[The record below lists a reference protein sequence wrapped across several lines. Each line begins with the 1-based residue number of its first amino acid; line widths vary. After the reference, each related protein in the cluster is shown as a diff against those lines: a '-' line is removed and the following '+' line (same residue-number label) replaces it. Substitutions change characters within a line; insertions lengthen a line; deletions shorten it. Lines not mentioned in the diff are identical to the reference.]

1 MNQHNVDQLESHKYL
16 SEKFFGNYYTQK
28 ALSCSLGLV
37 VLLNLIAC
45 QSLAPKWVDEGA
57 ESMSKTFLEMEQ
69 GASLNT
75 DKLPPEISQ
84 LLLPPLNMPLPN
96 TVSQKIK
103 TRFDLSFDDVEARQ
117 VFMKLV
123 ENTTYSVVLHPMIKG
138 RISMHLKGAT
148 LDEAFEVIR
157 DVHGYDYTR
166 NGNQYIV
173 YGRELQTRIYVVN
186 YLNLLRRGQS
196 QTMVRSEHQNNAIDN
211 QQAMAKT
218 SAERPYDATQGVRVS
233 TQHENNFWQELKDS
247 VATMIGD
254 QDGRRV
260 VMNAQAGLL
269 VVKAEPAE
277 LRLVEQY
284 LELTQKA
291 ITRQVILEAKI
302 LDVSLHD
309 SFQSGIN
316 WASLIGIGK
325 TNIIPAQVGGGSV
338 FNGSSVTGTAGNS
351 GDLLTDVVNGT
362 HASAFGGLFSLAI
375 KNSDFSAFIEAIKT
389 QGDVHVLSSPRV
401 STLNNQKAV
410 IKVGGDEFFITGLR
424 NQQSVLGATTTE
436 TPSIDISPFFSGIS
450 LDVTPQIDQQGQVIL
465 HIHPTISEV
474 TQTAKSFVVADQNYT
489 LPLAMSSIQES
500 DNVVSAASGQVIVIG
515 GLMKEAISDDN
526 AAVPLLADLPLI
538 GDFFKQKKSTRIKKE
553 LVILLK
559 PTIVDSPGRWQAH
572 VNSIKNRFAEL
583 EERGSK
589 P

>member
-1 MNQHNVDQLESHKYL
+1 MNQCAVRLLKSNQYF
-16 SEKFFGNYYTQK
+16 SENFFVGYYAK
-28 ALSCSLGLV
+28 KVLSCSLGLA
-37 VLLNLIAC
+37 VLLSLMAC

-57 ESMSKTFLEMEQ
+57 EPMSRTLLEMEQ
-69 GASLNT
+69 DTSLNT
-75 DKLPPEISQ
+75 GKLPPEISQ

-123 ENTTYSVVLHPMIKG
+123 ENTAYSVVLHPMIKG
-138 RISMHLKGAT
+138 RISMHLKGVT
-148 LDEAFEVIR
+148 LDEAFDVIR
-157 DVHGYDYTR
+157 DVHGYDYVR
-166 NGNQYIV
+166 NKNQYIV

-196 QTMVRSEHQNNAIDN
+196 EMMVRSSYQNHAMSDS
-211 QQAMAKT
+211 QAMVNSSTEK
-218 SAERPYDATQGVRVS
+218 RDDHTQRVRVN

-247 VATMIGD
+247 VTAMIGD
-254 QDGRRV
+254 QAGRRV

-284 LELTQKA
+284 LELTQKS

-338 FNGSSVTGTAGNS
+338 FNGSLATGIASNS
-351 GDLLTDVVNGT
+351 GDLLTGGVNGT
-362 HASAFGGLFSLAI
+362 NASAFGGLFSLAI
-375 KNSDFSAFIEAIKT
+375 NNTDFSAFIEAIKT

-424 NQQSVLGATTTE
+424 NQQAVLGATTIE

-450 LDVTPQIDQQGQVIL
+450 LDVTPQIDQQGKVIL

-474 TQTAKSFVVADQNYT
+474 TQTAKSFVLADKNYT

-500 DNVVSAASGQVIVIG
+500 DNVVRAASGQVIVIG
-515 GLMKEAISDDN
+515 GLMKEAISDGN
-526 AAVPLLADLPLI
+526 ASVPLLADLPLI
-538 GDFFKQKKSTRIKKE
+538 GNLFKQKKSTRIKKE

-559 PTIVDSPGRWQAH
+559 PTVVDTPERWQTH
-572 VNSIKNRFAEL
+572 VNAIKGRFAEL
-583 EERGSK
+583 EEVIK
-589 P
+589 Q